1 VLIVRN
7 SDSHWEFPEL
17 VTDGHQWE
25 GGDNTLI
32 LFPHDKLP
40 ILDGKSPHVP
50 NVFVAAAIAVF
61 GSAGDAIS
69 QVADDSGHR
78 LFDNGEPAKPADWPA
93 GVAPFGSFTGSA
105 GPPQML
111 ATDTGKA
118 GRLTA
123 TVRRGKGGGAMQ
135 LALPDTRASLQAGV
149 KSGQVDQ
156 VTVDDHAGT
165 IGYSP
170 GATTPFGG
178 TLISGPGRAAKS
190 SAAGASRSERMAG
203 FQTTSSKG
211 GGDTVSFV
219 RGKQFTIDHDGAAA
233 GLTLTLSG
241 FGADGL
247 PVAVRLPKARL
258 ARGEKL
264 TAAPTSWRKLG
275 TSRIRVTT
283 RVHGRTSTRMVKG
296 TRLGR
301 SFAAVRGASLSGS
314 HLSLTLRLK
323 HPPKGAAV
331 SPVVDVLRG
340 GKVVAKSKPAGF
352 SGSRMARPS
361 MALTRPV
368 RSGRYTLRVRLLE
381 TVPVGLAQGA
391 TVVRKRLRAEASR

>member
-1 VLIVRN
+1 
-7 SDSHWEFPEL
+7 
-17 VTDGHQWE
+17 
-25 GGDNTLI
+25 
-32 LFPHDKLP
+32 
-40 ILDGKSPHVP
+40 
-50 NVFVAAAIAVF
+50 
-61 GSAGDAIS
+61 
-69 QVADDSGHR
+69 
-78 LFDNGEPAKPADWPA
+78 
-93 GVAPFGSFTGSA
+93 
-105 GPPQML
+105 
-111 ATDTGKA
+111 
-118 GRLTA
+118 
-123 TVRRGKGGGAMQ
+123 
-135 LALPDTRASLQAGV
+135 
-149 KSGQVDQ
+149 
-156 VTVDDHAGT
+156 
-165 IGYSP
+165 
-170 GATTPFGG
+170 
-178 TLISGPGRAAKS
+178 
-190 SAAGASRSERMAG
+190 MAG

-264 TAAPTSWRKLG
+264 TAAPTGWRKLG